1 MGEEEEDSEGYLRY
15 KKRRAMHRGP
25 DHHMEPN
32 SSQEGSS
39 WEIEV
44 KPPCGELSVSLFPH
58 LPSYKENGFQ
68 VPLSSIC
75 VRLRAL
81 ADTGAD
87 VCIINPHDFECFNI
101 PTFPTPPD
109 CPLSGVDC
117 NDLDVLGCAFL
128 S

>member
-1 MGEEEEDSEGYLRY
+1 MGEEEEDSEGYLRH
-15 KKRRAMHRGP
+15 KKRRP

-32 SSQEGSS
+32 SNQEGSS

-44 KPPCGELSVSLFPH
+44 KPPSRELSVSLFPH
-58 LPSYKENGFQ
+58 LASYKENGFQ

-87 VCIINPHDFECFNI
+87 VCIINTNDFESFNI

-109 CPLSGVDC
+109 CPLSGID
-117 NDLDVLGCAFL
+117 
-128 S
+128 

>member
-1 MGEEEEDSEGYLRY
+1 MGEEEEEDSEGYLRY
-15 KKRRAMHRGP
+15 KKRRP

-44 KPPCGELSVSLFPH
+44 KPPSGELSVSLFPH

-68 VPLSSIC
+68 VPLYSVCI
-75 VRLRAL
+75 RLRAL

-117 NDLDVLGCAFL
+117 NDLKVLGCAFL